1 MSIFQRLRRLV
12 SSKEAPAAEAP
23 APAPPVRHVRVVT
36 DSTADLPP
44 ELAEEL
50 GITVVPLQVI
60 FGTETFRDGV
70 DLTGEQFFE
79 RLARSRE
86 LPTTSQPSVG
96 EFQRVYEELAMQ
108 TDRILSIHLSSR
120 FSGTVE
126 AARQA
131 ARALDGRCQ
140 IEVID
145 SGTVS
150 MALGLAA
157 IAAARAG
164 RWGAE
169 LNFCAERAQSVL
181 RRQRL
186 AVALDTLEFLRR
198 GGRIGRAQAFVGGL
212 LRLKPILTIRDG
224 EAYPLTRVRA
234 HKKALEEVLRICL
247 SDGEVAEA
255 AVMYTTK
262 PEDAQYLA
270 DEIARRCPGIPIHVG
285 RMGPVIGVHGG
296 PGVVAACVVLAEEP
310 PAPPAEPPS

>member
-1 MSIFQRLRRLV
+1 MSIFQRLRRII
-12 SSKEAPAAEAP
+12 SGQEAPPTEAP
-23 APAPPVRHVRVVT
+23 PPVRPVLVVT
-36 DSTADLPP
+36 DSTADLPS

-60 FGTETFRDGV
+60 FGEETFRDGI
-70 DLTGEQFFE
+70 DLTSEEFFK
-79 RLARSRE
+79 RLSESRD
-86 LPTTSQPSVG
+86 LPSTSQPSVG
-96 EFQRVYEELAMQ
+96 EFQRVYEELAAQ

-126 AARQA
+126 TARQA
-131 ARALDGRCQ
+131 AQALAGRCQ

-150 MALGLAA
+150 MAMGLAA

-164 RWGAE
+164 RWGAD
-169 LNFCAERAQSVL
+169 LDFCAERARSVL

-186 AVALDTLEFLRR
+186 AIALDTLEYLRR
-198 GGRIGRAQAFVGGL
+198 GGRIGRAQAFLGGL

-224 EAYPLTRVRA
+224 EAFPLTRVRA

-247 SDGEVAEA
+247 SEGDVAEA

-262 PEDAQYLA
+262 PDDAQYLA

-285 RMGPVIGVHGG
+285 RIGPVIGVHGG
-296 PGVVAACVVLAEEP
+296 PGLVAACVVLADEP
-310 PAPPAEPPS
+310 AAPAVEAGS